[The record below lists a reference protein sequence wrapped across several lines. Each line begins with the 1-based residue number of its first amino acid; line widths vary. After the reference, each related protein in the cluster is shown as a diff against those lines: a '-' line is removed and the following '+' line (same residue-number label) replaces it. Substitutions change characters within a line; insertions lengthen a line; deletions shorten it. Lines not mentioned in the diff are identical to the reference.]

1 MSQNQ
6 WATYSGQQLAAS
18 FAQEADAFGAIA
30 MSPGFEN
37 LLTQYHDYDSF
48 LQTLNNDS
56 NRKRSVDTLLS
67 NNGIIDTAIPTQ
79 ELAQI
84 FCQAQIAA
92 CAELFNG
99 WRINSSQF
107 SREGILALAKQGSEG
122 LVNIPAIPIDIR
134 PDQYSES
141 QRQLLNGVNVIQNID
156 TVRIMQ
162 VLKLLGLITCHADE
176 THQLSLGVGNGYRDL
191 FGIHLTPRI
200 TTERDASSTNFYF
213 ETIEKRAAHTVLI
226 DNDPVYKSHF
236 DTLNREEGG
245 RVLALNNDADLAFK
259 LLEIEQK
266 ESNLMRRNMVACL
279 RLDYRMIPD
288 EEIFLRSTYKVI
300 DEKADLI
307 MTIGAGNNLE
317 ELEGRLKCFDNL
329 FSILTERE
337 LKPVRILL
345 HGKGSAAEQRSQ
357 PNFGQLA
364 YASYQ
369 ILYCKLDRACLK

>member
-1 MSQNQ
+1 MSQNR

-18 FAQEADAFGAIA
+18 FALEADAFGAIA

-37 LLTQYHDYDSF
+37 LLTQYNDYDS
-48 LQTLNNDS
+48 LLKALNSDS
-56 NRKRSVDTLLS
+56 NRRRIVDTLLS
-67 NNGIIDTAIPTQ
+67 KNGIIDTAIPTQ

-99 WRINSSQF
+99 WRINSAQL
-107 SREGILALAKQGSEG
+107 SREGVLALVKQGSEG
-122 LVNIPAIPIDIR
+122 LINIPAIPVDTQ

-162 VLKLLGLITCHADE
+162 VLKLLGLITSHADE
-176 THQLSLGVGNGYRDL
+176 IHQLSLGVGNGYRDL

-200 TTERDASSTNFYF
+200 TREQDASSTTFYF

-236 DTLNREEGG
+236 DTLNKEEGG
-245 RVLALNNDADLAFK
+245 RVLALNTDADMAFK
-259 LLEIEQK
+259 LLEAEQK
-266 ESNLMRRNMVACL
+266 DSNLVRRNMVACL
-279 RLDYRMIPD
+279 RLDHRMIPD
-288 EEIFLRSTYKVI
+288 GETFLRSTRKVI

-317 ELEGRLKCFDNL
+317 EFEGRLKCFDDL
-329 FSILTERE
+329 FSILTERQ
-337 LKPVRILL
+337 LKPIRILL
-345 HGKGSAAEQRSQ
+345 HGKGSAAEQRNR

-369 ILYCKLDRACLK
+369 ILYCKLDRARLE

>member
-48 LQTLNNDS
+48 LKTLNNDS

-245 RVLALNNDADLAFK
+245 LVLAFNNDAYLSLK
-259 LLEIEQK
+259 LL
-266 ESNLMRRNMVACL
+266 
-279 RLDYRMIPD
+279 
-288 EEIFLRSTYKVI
+288 
-300 DEKADLI
+300 
-307 MTIGAGNNLE
+307 
-317 ELEGRLKCFDNL
+317 
-329 FSILTERE
+329 
-337 LKPVRILL
+337 
-345 HGKGSAAEQRSQ
+345 
-357 PNFGQLA
+357 
-364 YASYQ
+364 
-369 ILYCKLDRACLK
+369 

>member
-48 LQTLNNDS
+48 LKTLNNDS

-156 TVRIMQ
+156 TVR
-162 VLKLLGLITCHADE
+162 
-176 THQLSLGVGNGYRDL
+176 LSL
-191 FGIHLTPRI
+191 IHI
-200 TTERDASSTNFYF
+200 
-213 ETIEKRAAHTVLI
+213 
-226 DNDPVYKSHF
+226 
-236 DTLNREEGG
+236 
-245 RVLALNNDADLAFK
+245 
-259 LLEIEQK
+259 
-266 ESNLMRRNMVACL
+266 
-279 RLDYRMIPD
+279 
-288 EEIFLRSTYKVI
+288 
-300 DEKADLI
+300 
-307 MTIGAGNNLE
+307 
-317 ELEGRLKCFDNL
+317 
-329 FSILTERE
+329 
-337 LKPVRILL
+337 
-345 HGKGSAAEQRSQ
+345 
-357 PNFGQLA
+357 
-364 YASYQ
+364 
-369 ILYCKLDRACLK
+369 